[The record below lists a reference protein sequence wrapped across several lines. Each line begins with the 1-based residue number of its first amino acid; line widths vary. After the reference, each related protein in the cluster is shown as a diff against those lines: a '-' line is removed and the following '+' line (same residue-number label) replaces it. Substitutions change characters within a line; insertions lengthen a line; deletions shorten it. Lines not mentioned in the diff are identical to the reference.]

1 MILEAAMAL
10 QAGLSY
16 YQADQANKQAK
27 ARNKLNKAK
36 ADSDNKTRTTQNI
49 AAMQTDQLSR
59 WVQSVNNKM
68 ALKSGGAALDANTI
82 NTLRRQ
88 TDRASGAFANSVQ
101 QAEAFGS
108 QVAAAANSGTTGS
121 VVGIV
126 AGSMALRDSI
136 VKENYRRVG
145 ITEAS
150 DAQQRAG
157 MIYSQ
162 MVNGLDHSIITPALN
177 WNISQPDVYN
187 TQSDA
192 AIAAGAILPAVAT
205 AVMNQG
211 PTTPGTT
218 PTVSPLEVGPTGEWG
233 SPTSP
238 VISTSRKFT
247 WDTSIAPGANDP
259 MSLWVT
265 GGTMNGL
272 R

>member
-27 ARNKLNKAK
+27 DRNKLNKAK
-36 ADSDNKTRTTQNI
+36 ADSDNKTRATQNI
-49 AAMQTDQLSR
+49 AAIQADQLSR

-68 ALKSGGAALDANTI
+68 ALKSGGASLDANTI

-88 TDRASGAFANSVQ
+88 TDRAGGAFANSVQ
-101 QAEAFGS
+101 QAEAFGA
-108 QVAAAANSGTTGS
+108 QVATSAHSGTTGS

-136 VKENYRRVG
+136 VKENYRRIG
-145 ITEAS
+145 ITETS

-157 MIYSQ
+157 VIYSQ
-162 MVNGLDHSIITPALN
+162 MVNGLDHSIITPSLN

-192 AIAAGAILPAVAT
+192 AIAASTLLPAVAT
-205 AVMNQG
+205 AVMN
-211 PTTPGTT
+211 PSITPPNST
-218 PTVSPLEVGPTGEWG
+218 PTSAPLSVGPNGEWG
-233 SPTSP
+233 VP